1 MNNET
6 RILNNQIA
14 IMQAL
19 KEILKILSEN
29 DKHNQQIMLARNH
42 LTNCIR
48 NTLNP
53 GDKSRTVEQNKI
65 GEEDEEVYTIGET
78 E

>member
-48 NTLNP
+48 MTLHP
-53 GDKSRTVEQNKI
+53 TAEASTVEQNKI
-65 GEEDEEVYTIGET
+65 GDEDEEVYTIGET